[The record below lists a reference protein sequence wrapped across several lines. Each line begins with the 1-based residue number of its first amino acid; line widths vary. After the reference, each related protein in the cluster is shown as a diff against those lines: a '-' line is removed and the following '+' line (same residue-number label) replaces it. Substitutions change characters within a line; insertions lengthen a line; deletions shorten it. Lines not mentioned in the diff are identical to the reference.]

1 MAITQKNEYVI
12 GSNNDLSNALLNID
26 LNRLGGDLT
35 YLENDGGTLK
45 VSVGSLIESQGSIYQ
60 VATAAE
66 TPTGT
71 AQDGAYLFFDDSV
84 PGFVWSNTAGTYDPT
99 RGGIYD
105 GSDRRQCR
113 FRLSSATTYDV
124 LVTPVTGSA
133 VFDGDVN
140 IDGNLDVGGASD
152 IGGKLDVGGSLTA
165 PTLNTG
171 QGNNELY
178 AMDQNVRTTDNVTF
192 NNVDI
197 DGRLLIQNDTAS
209 VLSSFFQMSSGGT
222 GTFYFI
228 DVPFTTTEGEVY
240 DAFRVFGSVAGMHWS
255 IMGRFGTTDIYTAD
269 GTVPVSSGRITF
281 RDIDG
286 NTVTTVDENDTAQIG
301 NSLKIF
307 AVST

>member
-60 VATAAE
+60 VATPAE

-71 AQDGAYLFFDDSV
+71 AQDGAYLFFDDSI

-124 LVTPVTGSA
+124 LVTPVTGSV
-133 VFDGDVN
+133 VFDGDVS
-140 IDGNLDVGGASD
+140 IDGNANINGTLD
-152 IGGKLDVGGSLTA
+152 A

-171 QGNNELY
+171 QGDNELY
-178 AMDQNVRTTDNVTF
+178 AMDQNVRTTDDVTF
-192 NNVDI
+192 SNIQWTGFRPYRSANVLTESNITENEIFDALAPFI
-197 DGRLLIQNDTAS
+197 PNVGDAMFLQGSYSQEGASTLDVYLPTWAERDSSTRIIVTGVRLILRNPDETTANQA
-209 VLSSFFQMSSGGT
+209 VQ
-222 GTFYFI
+222 GTFAI
-228 DVPFTTTEGEVY
+228 DDGVSDNY
-240 DAFRVFGSVAGMHWS
+240 DA
-255 IMGRFGTTDIYTAD
+255 
-269 GTVPVSSGRITF
+269 VSLSW
-281 RDIDG
+281 
-286 NTVTTVDENDTAQIG
+286 
-301 NSLKIF
+301 
-307 AVST
+307 